1 MHIFILF
8 KYFQVGLLPTCKYL
22 ESSNKQSDQDCN
34 LLIRRTA
41 RSIRNVIDRMQ
52 FFCRQNEYFERS
64 QEDPVIFYPIIAT
77 SNRLG
82 VKQTYVY
89 LIKFLVAKSITL
101 WWRVFLEA
109 K

>member
-52 FFCRQNEYFERS
+52 FFV
-64 QEDPVIFYPIIAT
+64 DKT
-77 SNRLG
+77 SIL
-82 VKQTYVY
+82 KDHKKILLFFTP
-89 LIKFLVAKSITL
+89 
-101 WWRVFLEA
+101 
-109 K
+109 